1 MNDDARWDA
10 SNPCL
15 GEIRDALQGKGEWR
29 PQLEQP
35 IGEDAANGAMGER
48 EAQLSARINPT
59 LPATPEQEKQLD
71 AVLDRIF
78 SEPERCYAP
87 SCGKW
92 DGNDSCTCQH
102 AALAAEKA
110 AAEPVAW
117 MIRIGD
123 SNVWSYTQLE
133 SDADF
138 YGKQSGMKYE
148 KRPLYAA
155 PQQPAQS
162 AEQDER
168 AAFVSGRDVEELFL
182 RWSEWTTE
190 LGEAISRKNIDGFV
204 SDLRALVAAQ
214 PADGGKS

>member
-1 MNDDARWDA
+1 VIAERICA
-10 SNPCL
+10 
-15 GEIRDALQGKGEWR
+15 Q
-29 PQLEQP
+29 
-35 IGEDAANGAMGER
+35 GER
-48 EAQLSARINPT
+48 IEARY
-59 LPATPEQEKQLD
+59 
-71 AVLDRIF
+71 R
-78 SEPERCYAP
+78 
-87 SCGKW
+87 
-92 DGNDSCTCQH
+92 
-102 AALAAEKA
+102 AALAAEKV

-168 AAFVSGRDVEELFL
+168 AASPTSGM
-182 RWSEWTTE
+182 T
-190 LGEAISRKNIDGFV
+190 LGERIAHVGGRTNAAGYIEFGSVQAVNALVEHVLRDARAASTQSTATQPAQTQVALTNEQIWQSLKGIADSHTHPDDVVEAG
-204 SDLRALVAAQ
+204 RALLAAQ

>member
-1 MNDDARWDA
+1 MKLYISEATLRTIEKFGNA
-10 SNPCL
+10 SL
-15 GEIRDALQGKGEWR
+15 THI
-29 PQLEQP
+29 
-35 IGEDAANGAMGER
+35 
-48 EAQLSARINPT
+48 S
-59 LPATPEQEKQLD
+59 ATPSDHMTVELD
-71 AVLDRIF
+71 VYR
-78 SEPERCYAP
+78 
-87 SCGKW
+87 
-92 DGNDSCTCQH
+92 
-102 AALAAEKA
+102 AALTAEKV

-168 AAFVSGRDVEELFL
+168 AAFLSGRDVEELFL

-204 SDLRALVAAQ
+204 SDLRALLAAQ
-214 PADGGKS
+214 PVSGADHD